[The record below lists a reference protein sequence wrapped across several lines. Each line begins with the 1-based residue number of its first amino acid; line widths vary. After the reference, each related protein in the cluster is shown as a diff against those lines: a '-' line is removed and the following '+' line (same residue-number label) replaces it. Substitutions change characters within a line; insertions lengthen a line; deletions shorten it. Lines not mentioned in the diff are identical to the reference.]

1 LSEGAATRKRGMK
14 RPRFVRIESWRYSR
28 LDERWR
34 APRGKDSKTRKSKK
48 GWPSMPSIGYRT
60 GNGLRDIHPSGR
72 RESLVENLNDV
83 EKLKGLDVIGR
94 ISGRVGRKKRREM
107 TDRAKELGV
116 VLLNPLKER
125 VLEAEPGTPGG

>member
-1 LSEGAATRKRGMK
+1 MSEGAVKRKRGIK
-14 RPRFVRIESWRYSR
+14 RPRFVRVESWRYSR
-28 LDERWR
+28 LDESWR
-34 APRGKDSKTRKSKK
+34 APRGKDSKTRTSRK

-60 GNGLRDIHPSGR
+60 GNERRDIHPSGK
-72 RESLVENLNDV
+72 REALVENLKDI

-125 VLEAEPGTPGG
+125 VLEEEAGTPG

>member
-1 LSEGAATRKRGMK
+1 MSERAATRNRGMK
-14 RPRFVRIESWRYSR
+14 RPRFVRIESWRYVR

-60 GNGLRDIHPSGR
+60 GNGRRDIHPSGK
-72 RESLVENLNDV
+72 REALVENLGDI
-83 EKLKGLDVIGR
+83 ERLRGRDIIGR
-94 ISGRVGRKKRREM
+94 ISGGVGRKKRREM

-125 VLEAEPGTPGG
+125 VLEEEAGTPG

>member
-1 LSEGAATRKRGMK
+1 LSESAATRKSGMK
-14 RPRFVRIESWRYSR
+14 GPRFVRVESWRYGR

-48 GWPSMPSIGYRT
+48 GWPPMPSIGHRS
-60 GNGLRDIHPSGR
+60 GSGRRDIHPSGK
-72 RESLVENLNDV
+72 REALIWNLKDL
-83 EKLKGLDVIGR
+83 EELKGLDVIGR

-125 VLEAEPGTPGG
+125 ALEAEPGTPGV

>member
-14 RPRFVRIESWRYSR
+14 VPRFVRVESWRYSR

-34 APRGKDSKTRKSKK
+34 APMGKDSKTRKSKK
-48 GWPSMPSIGYRT
+48 GWPPMPSIGYRRGKGT
-60 GNGLRDIHPSGR
+60 RDIHPSGK
-72 RESLVENLNDV
+72 REALIENLKDV
-83 EKLKGLDVIGR
+83 EELKGLDVIGR

-125 VLEAEPGTPGG
+125 ALEAEPGTPEV